1 MNITVTCYLIY
12 LLVSVALTVWVA
24 RTLHRNGR
32 IFLVQAFRGN
42 EAMADAVNHLLVV
55 GFYLINI
62 GFIAFVLRYGT
73 QPANAQEAFEFVS
86 TKLGIV
92 LLVLGAMHFFN
103 MFNFDKMR
111 RKGTARERH
120 EETRPAAL
128 QPLIDVHGPKI
139 F

>member
-1 MNITVTCYLIY
+1 MNITVLCYLVY
-12 LLVSVALTVWVA
+12 LLASVALTVWVA

-42 EAMADAVNHLLVV
+42 EPMADAVNHLLVV

-62 GFIAFVLRYGT
+62 GFIAFALRYGT
-73 QPANAQEAFEFVS
+73 KPTDAQEAFEFVS
-86 TKLGIV
+86 TKLGVV

-111 RKGTARERH
+111 RKGLARERH
-120 EETRPAAL
+120 EEDR
-128 QPLIDVHGPKI
+128 PLINVHGPKI